1 MLNAC
6 QSLDRSAVPAAEA
19 AGAAPAIASRAQ
31 KLTTSERRR
40 LGRWASAALR
50 DPRASTAI
58 AGAREHSQEVLAAT
72 PERKR
77 RWQRVSAPLYEGLV
91 LAAAEDRRYK
101 LIMLGGHFVAILAV
115 VNVPNGLP
123 LPAAI
128 LGVLAAPAS
137 AWVAWGRATAW
148 LGAIDAA
155 LGAELVDQLDDGE
168 VEVLQRAWRN
178 SVVEEPPI
186 APPVVGVVSTFLP
199 SVLLVVVLVVLVV
212 FRVR

>member
-1 MLNAC
+1 
-6 QSLDRSAVPAAEA
+6 
-19 AGAAPAIASRAQ
+19 
-31 KLTTSERRR
+31 
-40 LGRWASAALR
+40 
-50 DPRASTAI
+50 
-58 AGAREHSQEVLAAT
+58 
-72 PERKR
+72 
-77 RWQRVSAPLYEGLV
+77 
-91 LAAAEDRRYK
+91 
-101 LIMLGGHFVAILAV
+101 MLGGHFVAILAV

-186 APPVVGVVSTFLP
+186 APPLIGVVSTFLP
-199 SVLLVVVLVVLVV
+199 SLLLVVVLVLLVV
-212 FRVR
+212 FQVR

>member
-1 MLNAC
+1 MCATSATFMLRESKTYRRTCDVCADAHH
-6 QSLDRSAVPAAEA
+6 DRAPPA
-19 AGAAPAIASRAQ
+19 GP
-31 KLTTSERRR
+31 LGERR
-40 LGRWASAALR
+40 AP
-50 DPRASTAI
+50 PRASTAI
-58 AGAREHSQEVLAAT
+58 ADARNHGQEVLSAA
-72 PERKR
+72 PERR

-91 LAAAEDRRYK
+91 NADAEDRRYK
-101 LIMLGGHFVAILAV
+101 LVMLGGHFVAILAV

-128 LGVLAAPAS
+128 LGVLAAPVS

-178 SVVEEPPI
+178 SVVEQPPV
-186 APPVVGVVSTFLP
+186 APPVIGVVSTFLP
-199 SVLLVVVLVVLVV
+199 SLLLVAVLVVLVV

>member
-1 MLNAC
+1 M
-6 QSLDRSAVPAAEA
+6 SAAEPADAAGSPAQEA
-19 AGAAPAIASRAQ
+19 AGAAPAIVRRA
-31 KLTTSERRR
+31 LALSVPERRR
-40 LGRWASAALR
+40 LGRWASTAFR
-50 DPRASTAI
+50 DPRISSAI
-58 AGAREHSQEVLAAT
+58 SAARNHGQEVLSAA
-72 PERKR
+72 PDRKR
-77 RWQRVSAPLYEGLV
+77 RWSKVSAPLYEGLV
-91 LAAAEDRRYK
+91 AAAAEDRRYR

-186 APPVVGVVSTFLP
+186 APPLIGVVSTFLP
-199 SVLLVVVLVVLVV
+199 SLLLVVVLVLLVV
-212 FRVR
+212 FQVR

>member
-1 MLNAC
+1 VTTVELAGG
-6 QSLDRSAVPAAEA
+6 RGAAEA
-19 AGAAPAIASRAQ
+19 IARRSST
-31 KLTTSERRR
+31 LTTPERRR

-50 DPRASTAI
+50 DPRASAAI
-58 AGAREHSQEVLAAT
+58 ADARNHGQEVLSAT

-91 LAAAEDRRYK
+91 TAAAEDRRFK
-101 LIMLGGHFVAILAV
+101 LIMLAGHFVAILAV
-115 VNVPNGLP
+115 VNVPNGLS
-123 LPAAI
+123 LPVAAVA
-128 LGVLAAPAS
+128 VLAAPAS

-178 SVVEEPPI
+178 SIEEQPPI
-186 APPVVGVVSTFLP
+186 APPLIGVVSAFLP
-199 SVLLVVVLVVLVV
+199 SVLLIAVFLLLVIA
-212 FRVR
+212 RVR

>member
-1 MLNAC
+1 MLESC
-6 QSLDRSAVPAAEA
+6 QQRRIPPVPAAEA

-31 KLTTSERRR
+31 QLTTSERRR

-58 AGAREHSQEVLAAT
+58 AGARDHGQEVLAAT

-91 LAAAEDRRYK
+91 AAAAEDRRYR
-101 LIMLGGHFVAILAV
+101 LIMLAGHFVAILAV
-115 VNVPNGLP
+115 VNIPNGLP
-123 LPAAI
+123 LPVAVLA
-128 LGVLAAPAS
+128 VLAAPAS
-137 AWVAWGRATAW
+137 AWLAWGRATAW

-168 VEVLQRAWRN
+168 VEALQRAWRN
-178 SVVEEPPI
+178 SIEEQPPV
-186 APPVVGVVSTFLP
+186 APPLVGAVSTFLP
-199 SVLLVVVLVVLVV
+199 SALLVVVLVAFVV
-212 FRVR
+212 ARVR